1 MLYPHSREL
10 CPYTF
15 VGGHQTASRFDREIV
30 ENDEYPEREFFHYK
44 HQWYACGQTYGHHIC
59 GWLDYIMDNRLT
71 GFLSY
76 NTWSQ
81 ELDADGSP
89 RVDVNAVEFRKGR
102 IIRDTVEVVD

>member
-15 VGGHQTASRFDREIV
+15 VGGHQTASYFQSNCKA
-30 ENDEYPEREFFHYK
+30 NDGDTDEFFHYK
-44 HQWYACGQTYGHHIC
+44 HQWYSCGQAYGETINW
-59 GWLDYIMDNRLT
+59 WLDWILINRLT
-71 GFLSY
+71 GSLEY
-76 NTWSQ
+76 NTWSE

-89 RVDVNAVEFRKGR
+89 RVDVNYVAFRKGR